1 MGKCC
6 AFNLNLYPAIFFD
19 RDGVLT
25 VPINLNGKGY
35 APRSLEEL
43 KFYDDASECLLRTR
57 AAGFKNIV
65 VSNQPDVSN
74 QLLQESVLEDMN
86 HKLLQILAIDE
97 VNNCPHDSH
106 DICFCRKPKPGMIE
120 SAARR
125 LNLDLSNSWMVGD
138 RDGDITAGSSAGV
151 RTIFIDRGWLEES
164 GSLAEF
170 RCTSLTEA
178 VGLILRHS
186 NFKTA

>member
-1 MGKCC
+1 MGKCGS
-6 AFNLNLYPAIFFD
+6 FNLNFDPAIFFD

-25 VPINLNGKGY
+25 VPINLDGKGY

-43 KFYDDASECLLRTR
+43 KFYDDTSECLLRTR

-74 QLLQESVLEDMN
+74 RLLPESVLEDMN
-86 HKLLQILAIDE
+86 SKLMRMLAIDE
-97 VNNCPHDSH
+97 VNNCPHNSSDN
-106 DICFCRKPKPGMIE
+106 CLCRKPKSGMIE

-151 RTIFIDRGWLEES
+151 RTVFIDRNWLEES

-170 RCTSLTEA
+170 RCASLTEA

-186 NFKTA
+186 NI

>member
-1 MGKCC
+1 MGKRSSL
-6 AFNLNLYPAIFFD
+6 NLNLNPAIFFD

-25 VPINLNGKGY
+25 VPINSNGKGY
-35 APRSLEEL
+35 APRSLEDL

-57 AAGFKNIV
+57 VAGFINVV

-74 QLLQESVLEDMN
+74 KLLQENVLEDMN
-86 HKLLQILAIDE
+86 RKILENLAIDE
-97 VNNCPHDSH
+97 VNNCPHDSR
-106 DICFCRKPKPGMIE
+106 DNCLCRKPKPGMIE

-138 RDGDITAGSSAGV
+138 RDGDITAGSRAGL
-151 RTIFIDRGWLEES
+151 RTVFIDRNWLEES

-170 RCTSLTEA
+170 KCASLTEA
-178 VGLILRHS
+178 VELILRHS
-186 NFKTA
+186 NL